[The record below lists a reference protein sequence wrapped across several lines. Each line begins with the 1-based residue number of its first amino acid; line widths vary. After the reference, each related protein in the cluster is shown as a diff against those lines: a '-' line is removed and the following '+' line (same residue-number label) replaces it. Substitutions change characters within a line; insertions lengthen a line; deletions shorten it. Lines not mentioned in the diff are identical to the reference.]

1 MDTQK
6 TMEEKMNELTQK
18 AKTLEISLH
27 TVNNIDEVLEKLEK
41 FALKKEHILEL
52 NKCLNKDMGVNVSKI
67 KQLLYKE
74 MLILAEESV
83 KRSSTDLCDIANAM
97 TQLAET
103 IIKIQ

>member
-41 FALKKEHILEL
+41 FALKKEVAKEMAKNQVRTWLP
-52 NKCLNKDMGVNVSKI
+52 GNVSVRVAYEVWSI
-67 KQLLYKE
+67 DV
-74 MLILAEESV
+74 AELEKKLV
-83 KRSSTDLCDIANAM
+83 KLQKLKNLGIFN
-97 TQLAET
+97 
-103 IIKIQ
+103 